1 MRKLVIASVTFSVL
15 ALAGTASA
23 EGFELGAR
31 LGYGLPMGD
40 AVKDA
45 KLSDSV
51 SGQIPIWLDVGYR
64 IDESLFVG
72 AYGQYGITMV
82 KD

>member
-51 SGQIPIWLDVGYR
+51 SGQIVREAWCAAGWPRWPTGR
-64 IDESLFVG
+64 RKPTG
-72 AYGQYGITMV
+72 
-82 KD
+82 K